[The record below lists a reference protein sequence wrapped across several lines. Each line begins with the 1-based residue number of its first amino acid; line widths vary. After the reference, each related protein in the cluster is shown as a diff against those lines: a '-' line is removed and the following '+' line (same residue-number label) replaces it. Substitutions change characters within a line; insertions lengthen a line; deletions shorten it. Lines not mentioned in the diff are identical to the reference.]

1 MRDSEVNQLAGSTL
15 FRSVPRE
22 TSPLLEWFARARECT
37 KRRQILSLPQIP
49 LIFMA
54 AEVKFKSILSLIPDN
69 PGVYQFIDSYGVV
82 IYVGKAKNLKKRVT
96 SYFSKNQ
103 SGKTIALLR
112 KTSDI
117 RHIVVDNESDALLLE
132 NNLIKKHQP
141 RYNIL
146 LKDDKTFPWICV
158 KNEPFPRVFS
168 TRNPVRDGSVYF
180 GPYTSGLMVKTLV
193 SFIRQLYKLRTCSHN
208 LTKQNID
215 AGKFKVCLEYH
226 LGNCKAPCVGKQ
238 QESDY
243 QENMDQ
249 IKDILKGNISTVLD
263 HLKMT
268 MAKYSGELRFE
279 EAQSIK
285 EKIEILSR
293 FKSKST
299 IVSNTIRNV
308 DVFAITQESDN
319 AYVNYLKVN
328 EGAVI
333 QALTI
338 ELKIRAEEEKES
350 ILGFAITEI
359 RQRLQ
364 SDSPEIILPFE
375 PDILLDKVKYTVPKA
390 GEKLKLLELAERNA
404 IYYKL
409 EQKKKRMEHSPQA
422 RTGKNLEKLK
432 NDLHMSEL
440 PAHIECFD
448 NSNIM
453 GTNPVAACVVF
464 KNARPS
470 KVDYRHFN
478 IKTVSGADD
487 FSSMEEIVY
496 RRYRR
501 IIEENQK
508 LPQLVII
515 DGGKGQLSSA
525 MKSIDKLGLREK
537 ITVIGIAKKLEE
549 IYFPGD
555 SVPIYLDKN
564 SISLKI
570 IQQLRNEAHR
580 FGINFHRDKRS
591 SQMIKSDL
599 DQIKGIGPKTKE
611 ILLKHFESAETIKNA
626 SVEEL
631 ENLVGSSKS
640 KVLLDYFR
648 K

>member
-1 MRDSEVNQLAGSTL
+1 MS
-15 FRSVPRE
+15 
-22 TSPLLEWFARARECT
+22 
-37 KRRQILSLPQIP
+37 
-49 LIFMA
+49 
-54 AEVKFKSILSLIPDN
+54 AEVKFKSILSLIPHN
-69 PGVYQFIDSYGVV
+69 PGVYQFIDSAGIV

-103 SGKTIALLR
+103 SGKTVALLR
-112 KTSDI
+112 KTVDI
-117 RHIVVDNESDALLLE
+117 RHIVVDDESDALLLE

-168 TRNPVRDGSVYF
+168 TRNPIRDGSVYF
-180 GPYTSGLMVKTLV
+180 GPYTSGLMVKTLI
-193 SFIRQLYKLRTCSHN
+193 SFIKQIYKLRTCTHN
-208 LTKQNID
+208 LTKSNIE

-238 QESDY
+238 QESNY
-243 QENMDQ
+243 LENIDQ
-249 IKDILKGNISTVLD
+249 IKDILKGNISSVID
-263 HLKMT
+263 HLKRT
-268 MAKYSGELRFE
+268 MVKYSQELRFE
-279 EAQSIK
+279 EAQSVK

-293 FKSKST
+293 FRSRS
-299 IVSNTIRNV
+299 IVVSNTIRNV
-308 DVFAITQESDN
+308 DVFAFTQEADN
-319 AYVNYLKVN
+319 AYVNYLKVVH
-328 EGAVI
+328 GAVI
-333 QALTI
+333 QALTV
-338 ELKIRAEEEKES
+338 ELKIRLNEEKES

-359 RQRLQ
+359 RQRFL
-364 SDSPEIILPFE
+364 SDSPEIILPFK
-375 PDILLDKVKYTVPKA
+375 PDILLDKVIYTVPKA
-390 GEKLKLLELAERNA
+390 GEKQKLLELAERNA

-409 EQKKKRMEHSPQA
+409 EQKKKRMEHSPQV

-432 NDLHMSEL
+432 NDLHMPVL
-440 PAHIECFD
+440 PVHIECFD

-464 KNARPS
+464 RNARPS
-470 KVDYRHFN
+470 KNEYRHFN
-478 IKTVSGADD
+478 IKTVTGPDD

-501 IIEENQK
+501 MTEENQK
-508 LPQLVII
+508 LPQLAII

-580 FGINFHRDKRS
+580 FGINFHRNKRS
-591 SQMIKSDL
+591 SEMIKSDL

-611 ILLKHFESAETIKNA
+611 ILLKHFDSVDKIKSAST
-626 SVEEL
+626 EEL
-631 ENLVGSSKS
+631 ENLVGSAKS
-640 KVLLDYFR
+640 AILSGYFR

>member
-1 MRDSEVNQLAGSTL
+1 
-15 FRSVPRE
+15 
-22 TSPLLEWFARARECT
+22 
-37 KRRQILSLPQIP
+37 
-49 LIFMA
+49 MA
-54 AEVKFKSILSLIPDN
+54 AEAKLKTLLSLIPDN
-69 PGVYQFIDSYGVV
+69 PGIYQFYDQSGSI

-103 SGKTIALLR
+103 SGKTMALLR

-132 NNLIKKHQP
+132 NNLIKKYQP

-146 LKDDKTFPWICV
+146 LKDDKTFPWICL
-158 KNEPFPRVFS
+158 KNEPFPRIFS
-168 TRNPVRDGSVYF
+168 TRNPVKDGSLYF

-193 SFIRQLYKLRTCSHN
+193 GFIRQLYKLRTCSLN
-208 LTKQNID
+208 LTKSNIE
-215 AGKFKVCLEYH
+215 AEKFKVCLEYH
-226 LGNCKAPCVGKQ
+226 LRNCKAPCVGKQ
-238 QESDY
+238 TQNDY
-243 QENMDQ
+243 VENIGQ
-249 IKDILKGNISTVLD
+249 IKDILKGNISTVID
-263 HLKMT
+263 HLKKT
-268 MAKYSGELRFE
+268 MAKYSAELRFE
-279 EAQSIK
+279 EAQSVK
-285 EKIEILSR
+285 DKIDILSKFR
-293 FKSKST
+293 SKST
-299 IVSNTIRNV
+299 VVSNTIKNV

-319 AYVNYLKVN
+319 AYVNYLKVV

-333 QALTI
+333 QALTVD
-338 ELKIRAEEEKES
+338 LKIRADEEREA

-359 RQRLQ
+359 RQRLL
-364 SDSPEIILPFE
+364 SDSPEIIVPFE
-375 PDILLDKVKYTVPKA
+375 PDILLDRVKYTVPKA
-390 GEKLKLLELAERNA
+390 GEKVKLLELAERNA

-409 EQKKKRMEHSPQA
+409 EQKKKRMEHSPQM

-432 NDLHMSEL
+432 NDLHMPDL
-440 PAHIECFD
+440 PVHIECFD

-464 KNARPS
+464 RNARPS
-470 KVDYRHFN
+470 KNDYRHFN
-478 IKTVSGADD
+478 IKTVTGPDD

-501 IIEENQK
+501 MIEENQK

-525 MKSIDKLGLREK
+525 IKSIDKLGLREK
-537 ITVIGIAKKLEE
+537 VTVIGIAKKLEE

-591 SQMIKSDL
+591 SDMIKSDL

-611 ILLKHFESAETIKNA
+611 ILLKHFESPGKIKDA
-626 SVEEL
+626 SIEEL
-631 ENLVGSSKS
+631 ENLVGSAKTAI
-640 KVLLDYFR
+640 LLEYFG